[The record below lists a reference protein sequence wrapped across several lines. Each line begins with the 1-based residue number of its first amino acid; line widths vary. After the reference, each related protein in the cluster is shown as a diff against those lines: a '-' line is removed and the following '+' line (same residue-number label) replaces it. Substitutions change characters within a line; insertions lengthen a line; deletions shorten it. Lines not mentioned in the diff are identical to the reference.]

1 MKGLITAAGLG
12 TRSGLDGRL
21 RKELLPI
28 YLKVD
33 GRVVL
38 RPLIDAIYSRMRS
51 LGIVEIGIVIG
62 KNDVM
67 TRAFIEENMP
77 EATIIY
83 QNSPDGFG
91 DAVRKA
97 SGFIEDE
104 PFVLNAGDGMIM
116 DSRHIKTGIDLFNQ
130 NGSQVLY
137 LMSVDNP
144 QRYGIAEVIDAIG
157 HTKDIKEVRSLEE
170 KPSRPKSN
178 LALCACYILSPWII
192 ANLLESTLK
201 PLELTP
207 SINASIAGGRNTM
220 GIEIGR
226 EEWISVGYSHDYLQ
240 VLKKTYES
248 AVSDP

>member
-1 MKGLITAAGLG
+1 VKGLITAAGLG

-28 YLKVD
+28 YLKID

-38 RPLIDAIYSRMRS
+38 RPLIDAIYSRIRS
-51 LGIVEIGIVIG
+51 LGIEEIGIVIG
-62 KNDVM
+62 KSDIM
-67 TRAFIEENMP
+67 TRAFIEENIP
-77 EATIIY
+77 DASIIY
-83 QNSPDGFG
+83 QDSPDGFG

-97 SGFIEDE
+97 SEFIEDE
-104 PFVLNAGDGMIM
+104 PFILNAGDGMIM
-116 DSRHIKTGIDLFNQ
+116 DIRHIKAGMDLFNQ
-130 NGSQVLY
+130 SGSQVLY
-137 LMSVDNP
+137 LMHVDNP

-157 HTKDIKEVRSLEE
+157 YTKNIKKVRSLEE
-170 KPSRPKSN
+170 KPVSPKSN
-178 LALCACYILSPWII
+178 LALCACYILSPWVIS
-192 ANLLESTLK
+192 NLLESAVK

-207 SINASIAGGRNTM
+207 SINTSIAAGRNAM

-240 VLKKTYES
+240 VLKRTYES

>member
-28 YLKVD
+28 YLKIE

-38 RPLIDAIYSRMRS
+38 RPLIDAIYSRIRS
-51 LGIVEIGIVIG
+51 LGIEEIGIVIG
-62 KNDVM
+62 KSDIM
-67 TRAFIEENMP
+67 TRAFIEENIP
-77 EATIIY
+77 DASIIY
-83 QNSPDGFG
+83 QDSPDGFG

-97 SGFIEDE
+97 SEFIEDE
-104 PFVLNAGDGMIM
+104 PFILNAGDGMIM
-116 DSRHIKTGIDLFNQ
+116 DIRHIKAGMDLFNQ
-130 NGSQVLY
+130 NGSQILY
-137 LMSVDNP
+137 LMHVDNP

-157 HTKDIKEVRSLEE
+157 YTKNIKKVRSLEE
-170 KPSRPKSN
+170 KPASPKSN
-178 LALCACYILSPWII
+178 LALCACYILSPWVIS
-192 ANLLESTLK
+192 NLLESAVK

-207 SINASIAGGRNTM
+207 SINASIAAGRNAM

-240 VLKKTYES
+240 VLKRTYES

>member
-28 YLKVD
+28 YLKID

-38 RPLIDAIYSRMRS
+38 RPLIDAIYSRIRS
-51 LGIVEIGIVIG
+51 LGIEEIGIVIG
-62 KNDVM
+62 KSDIM
-67 TRAFIEENMP
+67 TRAFIEENIP
-77 EATIIY
+77 DASIIY
-83 QNSPDGFG
+83 QDSPDGFG

-97 SGFIEDE
+97 SEFIEDE
-104 PFVLNAGDGMIM
+104 PFILNAGDGMIM
-116 DSRHIKTGIDLFNQ
+116 DIRHIKAGMDLFNQ
-130 NGSQVLY
+130 SGSQVLY
-137 LMSVDNP
+137 LMHVDNP

-157 HTKDIKEVRSLEE
+157 YTKNIKKVRSLEE
-170 KPSRPKSN
+170 KPASPKSN
-178 LALCACYILSPWII
+178 LALCACYILSPWVIS
-192 ANLLESTLK
+192 NLLESAVK

-207 SINASIAGGRNTM
+207 SINTSIAAGRNAM

-240 VLKKTYES
+240 VLKRTYES

>member
-28 YLKVD
+28 YLKID

-38 RPLIDAIYSRMRS
+38 RPLIDAIYSRIRS
-51 LGIVEIGIVIG
+51 LGIEEIGIVIG
-62 KNDVM
+62 KSDIM
-67 TRAFIEENMP
+67 TRAFIEENIP
-77 EATIIY
+77 DASIIY
-83 QNSPDGFG
+83 QDSPDGFG

-97 SGFIEDE
+97 SEFIEDE
-104 PFVLNAGDGMIM
+104 PFILNAGDGMIM
-116 DSRHIKTGIDLFNQ
+116 DIRHIKAGMDLFNQ
-130 NGSQVLY
+130 SGSQVLY
-137 LMSVDNP
+137 LMHVDNP

-157 HTKDIKEVRSLEE
+157 YTKNIKKVRSLEE
-170 KPSRPKSN
+170 KPVSPKSN
-178 LALCACYILSPWII
+178 LALCACYILSPWVIS
-192 ANLLESTLK
+192 NLLESAVK

-207 SINASIAGGRNTM
+207 SINTSIAAGRNAM

-240 VLKKTYES
+240 VLKRTYES